1 MKITS
6 IETFIVD
13 GGYRPWTFVKVETD
27 EGVTGYGECS
37 DGRAPAGVVG
47 TIESLAPVLI
57 GQDPRAF
64 EMRFWD
70 MLRRVRQSPG
80 GIAAK
85 AIAGIDCALVDIKA
99 KALGISVVELF
110 GGPTRDR
117 TRLYWSHCGTT
128 RAMWSDLVGTPPLR
142 SMQDIADLG
151 REVVSR
157 GFTALKTNIVMP
169 GDPAEVFFGGFGGGL
184 GTTDQYVTRPLLRH
198 IEALIGTFRDA
209 VGPDVDIN
217 LDLNFNFKPE
227 SVMRIAKVLEQFDL
241 LWLEVDMYDPDAIL
255 QIKQSTSTKDMHR
268 REPLLHAGV
277 HPVLS
282 EARRRHLHDRRAV
295 ERLQPVEE
303 GGRPCRGL
311 PAERRPSQ
319 LLQPPGQLHQR
330 QPMRRAAQ
338 RPHHGDR
345 RRRRTV
351 EERPGDGPARD
362 SRRPHHDPDRAG
374 LGDRPE
380 RGGGARARLAAQELL
395 RRLPH
400 REPTSTRKGALM
412 EQRALGDSGLFT
424 SAIGFGTWEM
434 STTMYGHIDV
444 GEASAAVN
452 AAIDHGITLFDTAES
467 YGPYHSEVLLAKA
480 LGNRR
485 KDIVLV
491 TKVGL
496 VYDESGKTVGCNSK
510 HDNVIQSA
518 EGCLRRLDTDYL
530 DLLLIHWPDHDT
542 PFEEPVR
549 ALNRLKDEG
558 KIRHYGV
565 SNFTPE
571 MMDECERHGRLAANQ
586 VGYHMFD
593 RRMES
598 RVLPYCLDKD
608 IGFMA
613 YGTLGFGLLAGAF
626 TPDTSFEEGDWRK
639 VGNAF
644 GLPLFFKEEFAKE
657 LKVVER
663 LKSIARRYEKSVAQ
677 LAIAWTIGHA
687 AVSVGLVGMRNER
700 ELKENVAAT
709 EWKLDAEVREEVDA
723 IFAEEDVPTHI
734 NTDQV

>member
-1 MKITS
+1 
-6 IETFIVD
+6 
-13 GGYRPWTFVKVETD
+13 
-27 EGVTGYGECS
+27 
-37 DGRAPAGVVG
+37 
-47 TIESLAPVLI
+47 
-57 GQDPRAF
+57 
-64 EMRFWD
+64 
-70 MLRRVRQSPG
+70 
-80 GIAAK
+80 
-85 AIAGIDCALVDIKA
+85 
-99 KALGISVVELF
+99 
-110 GGPTRDR
+110 
-117 TRLYWSHCGTT
+117 
-128 RAMWSDLVGTPPLR
+128 
-142 SMQDIADLG
+142 
-151 REVVSR
+151 
-157 GFTALKTNIVMP
+157 
-169 GDPAEVFFGGFGGGL
+169 
-184 GTTDQYVTRPLLRH
+184 
-198 IEALIGTFRDA
+198 
-209 VGPDVDIN
+209 
-217 LDLNFNFKPE
+217 
-227 SVMRIAKVLEQFDL
+227 
-241 LWLEVDMYDPDAIL
+241 
-255 QIKQSTSTKDMHR
+255 
-268 REPLLHAGV
+268 
-277 HPVLS
+277 
-282 EARRRHLHDRRAV
+282 
-295 ERLQPVEE
+295 
-303 GGRPCRGL
+303 
-311 PAERRPSQ
+311 
-319 LLQPPGQLHQR
+319 
-330 QPMRRAAQ
+330 
-338 RPHHGDR
+338 
-345 RRRRTV
+345 
-351 EERPGDGPARD
+351 
-362 SRRPHHDPDRAG
+362 
-374 LGDRPE
+374 
-380 RGGGARARLAAQELL
+380 
-395 RRLPH
+395 
-400 REPTSTRKGALM
+400 M

-518 EGCLRRLDTDYL
+518 EAALRRLDTDYL

-549 ALNRLKDEG
+549 ALNRLKDDG

-598 RVLPYCLDKD
+598 RVLPYCLDKN

-626 TPDTSFEEGDWRK
+626 TPDTSFEEGDWRQP
-639 VGNAF
+639 GNAF

-663 LKSIARRYEKSVAQ
+663 LKAIAGRYEKSVAQ
-677 LAIAWTIGHA
+677 LAIAWTIGHP

-700 ELKENVAAT
+700 ELEENVAAT
-709 EWKLDAEVREEVDA
+709 EWKLAADVREEIDA